1 MVNGPTRVDHNERW
15 APEPRSQRLINAPW
29 IILVL
34 IAAFVAVHLWRQ
46 SLDKEAE
53 LLFTL
58 KYAFSPARFAAPA
71 DLAGYSFP
79 GGEAANIW
87 AFVSHALLHGDWVH
101 LIVNSVWML
110 AFGSVVAR
118 RLGTLRFVVFSAM
131 AAAAGAATNLLVYWG
146 NFAILVGASG
156 AISGQMG
163 ATIRLM
169 FAGQQRLADL
179 NMADTRDLPVLS
191 LADLVRDRRAMTF
204 IAVWIVLNLVLG
216 FTGIGVGGAIQRIAW
231 EAHLGGF
238 ICGLLLFSW
247 FDRRFVR

>member
-1 MVNGPTRVDHNERW
+1 MVNDPPQANHEGREALKP
-15 APEPRSQRLINAPW
+15 QREGLINAPW
-29 IILVL
+29 VILALFVV
-34 IAAFVAVHLWRQ
+34 FVAVHLWRQ
-46 SLDKEAE
+46 SLDRDAE

-58 KYAFSPARFAAPA
+58 KYAFSPARFAPPA

-79 GGEAANIW
+79 GGDAANVW
-87 AFVSHALLHGDWVH
+87 TFVSHALLHGDWVH
-101 LIVNSVWML
+101 LIINSVWML

-118 RLGTLRFVVFSAM
+118 RLGTLRFVAFSAL

-169 FAGQQRLADL
+169 FAGHQRLADL
-179 NMADTRDLPVLS
+179 NMADTRGLPVLS
-191 LADLVRDRRAMTF
+191 LVDLLRDRRAMTF
-204 IAVWIVLNLVLG
+204 VVAWIVLNLVLG
-216 FTGIGVGGAIQRIAW
+216 ITGIGVGGEIQRIAW

-238 ICGLLLFSW
+238 ICGVLLFGW